1 MIDHQTDFAVCGRDA
16 NACTS
21 QCLFPCG
28 CQRFGRDGGLGRAA
42 GRLYAKADGYPDAYK
57 DAGHPARARHPDGDL
72 AIFGARDFPPADNIL
87 GAKPGSAHGDSY
99 RAISDFDGNETCDD
113 VVHHRSLGHAD
124 WDIDTYAHTD
134 GQTQPVRS
142 EIAYASA
149 GGSPDRQPAQR
160 SCLGSTSDPARR
172 STDPCA
178 GEARPGLL
186 AVGRSEVV

>member
-1 MIDHQTDFAVCGRDA
+1 M
-16 NACTS
+16 
-21 QCLFPCG
+21 G
-28 CQRFGRDGGLGRAA
+28 CAA
-42 GRLYAKADGYPDAYK
+42 GRLYAKTGGYPNAYK
-57 DAGHPARARHPDGDL
+57 DAGHPARASHRGGDR
-72 AIFGARDFPPADNIL
+72 AIPGARDFPPADSFF

-99 RAISDFDGNETCDD
+99 RAGSDFDGNEHADAD
-113 VVHHRSLGHAD
+113 ASGDGDASPDYDAHHRTHGHANR
-124 WDIDTYAHTD
+124 DIDSYAHTD